1 MTRYKDPG
9 FRDPD
14 TGEIDPKELR
24 HRAKGWIAVV
34 IALAVV
40 FGGLWFAGS
49 RAWRAWDDFRQR
61 DDYASAVG
69 EADVEV
75 TIPKGANMGQV
86 GKVLEAAEV
95 VKDAT
100 TFRKVATGRPDDV
113 KKVVYGRFLMRTRIS
128 SDAALDMLLDPARQ
142 IRNLL
147 RLPEGQRLSQQFEVM
162 AKASK
167 LTPEEFAEAAKQTA
181 EYGLPEW
188 ANGNPEGFFYPDT
201 YEMGEEPT
209 ALGILKMVMANFNKV
224 ADDID
229 LVTAAK
235 DSPAKDPYQ
244 AVIVASII
252 EREVFRDEDRAKV
265 ARVIYNRIQQ
275 GRKLEFDSTVAYA
288 NNLTGTV
295 WTTPEQRN
303 LDSPYNTY
311 LDKNAGKLPPGPITA
326 PSRKA
331 LEAALHPE
339 EGNWLFFVPID
350 LDTGETEFN
359 DTYEA
364 HLASKAKLDAWCA
377 ATPENK
383 KKCA

>member
-9 FRDPD
+9 IRDPE
-14 TGEIDPKELR
+14 TGRIDPKELR
-24 HRAKGWIAVV
+24 HRAKGWVAVLVSVAVV
-34 IALAVV
+34 V
-40 FGGLWFAGS
+40 GGLWFGGTK
-49 RAWRAWDDFRQR
+49 AWDAWDEFRQR
-61 DDYASAVG
+61 DDYASATG

-75 TIPKGANMGQV
+75 TIARGSNMTQV
-86 GKVLEAAEV
+86 GKVLEKAGV
-95 VKDAT
+95 VKSAS

-113 KKVVYGRFLMRTRIS
+113 KKIVYGRFMLRTQIS
-128 SDAALDMLLDPARQ
+128 SDAAMDMLLDPARQ
-142 IRNLL
+142 IRTLL
-147 RLPEGQRLSQQFEVM
+147 RLPEGQRLSQQYEVM

-167 LTPEEFAEAAKQTA
+167 LPVEEFVEAAKKPA

-188 ANGNPEGFFYPDT
+188 AKGNPEGFFYPDT
-201 YEMGEEPT
+201 YEIGEDAT
-209 ALGILKMVMANFNKV
+209 AIGILKMVTGNFAKV

-229 LVTAAK
+229 LTTVAAE
-235 DSPAKDPYQ
+235 SPAKDPYR

-265 ARVIYNRIQQ
+265 ARVIYNRLAK
-275 GRKLEFDSTVAYA
+275 GMKLEFDSTVAYA
-288 NNLTGTV
+288 NDLTGTV
-295 WTTPEQRN
+295 WTTAEQRK

-350 LDTGETEFN
+350 LTTGETEFN
-359 DTYEA
+359 DTFEQHEA
-364 HLASKAKLDAWCA
+364 SLAKLQAWCNA
-377 ATPENK
+377 NEENK